1 MMRVV
6 IAMDSFKGSLSS
18 EEAGTA
24 LAEGLRQAISD
35 IDIRVVP
42 IADGGEGTAEAVAAA
57 RRGRYVET
65 QATDPIGRKI
75 PSRYVTIENDSTAI
89 IPLAAAS
96 GITLLRPEERNP
108 LITTTYGTGE
118 LILDALSLGAHN
130 IVVGLGGSATTD
142 GGVGLLRA
150 LGYRFYDGENRELS
164 GHTIDILERVED
176 IDGSQASSLLRSASL
191 SAMVDVDNPLLG
203 VRGAANI
210 FARQKGASDADVERI
225 EQALTHYATVVARCF
240 GRDVAM
246 AAGSG
251 AAGGVGY
258 AFRAILDA
266 ELNSGIE
273 AILDLADIDT
283 HISTADL
290 VVTGEGRI
298 DAQTL
303 MGKAPSGLLRRA
315 VKHQVRCI
323 AVGGS
328 VEHSEQL
335 DQSGFARIYQSMP
348 DGMSLSEAMHPTT
361 ARANLR
367 AVGGRIAT
375 DLLIGKA

>member
-35 IDIRVVP
+35 IDIRIVP

-89 IPLAAAS
+89 ISLAAAS

-150 LGYRFYDGENRELS
+150 LGYRFYDGENSELC
-164 GHTIDILERVED
+164 GPTIDILERVED
-176 IDGSQASSLLRSASL
+176 IDGSQASSLLRSATL

-203 VRGAANI
+203 VRGAANV

-258 AFRAILDA
+258 AFRAILGA

-283 HISTADL
+283 LISTADL

-315 VKHQVRCI
+315 AKHQVRCI

>member
-89 IPLAAAS
+89 ISLAAAS

-150 LGYRFYDGENRELS
+150 LGYRFYDGENRELR

-176 IDGSQASSLLRSASL
+176 IDDSQASSLLRSATL

-203 VRGAANI
+203 VRGAANV

-240 GRDVAM
+240 GRDVSM

-258 AFRAILDA
+258 AFRAILGA

-335 DQSGFARIYQSMP
+335 DKSGFTRIYQSMP
-348 DGMSLSEAMHPTT
+348 DGMSLSEAMLPTT

>member
-65 QATDPIGRKI
+65 QATDPIGRTI

-89 IPLAAAS
+89 ISLAAAS

-176 IDGSQASSLLRSASL
+176 IDGSQASSLLRSATL
-191 SAMVDVDNPLLG
+191 SGMVDVDNPLLG
-203 VRGAANI
+203 VRGAANV

-240 GRDVAM
+240 GRDVAT

-258 AFRAILDA
+258 AFRAILGT

-298 DAQTL
+298 DTQTL

-335 DQSGFARIYQSMP
+335 DKSGFARIYQSMP

-375 DLLIGKA
+375 DLLISKA

>member
-89 IPLAAAS
+89 ISLAAAS

-176 IDGSQASSLLRSASL
+176 IDSSQASSLLRSATL

-203 VRGAANI
+203 VRGAANV

-225 EQALTHYATVVARCF
+225 EQALTHYAAVVARCF

-258 AFRAILDA
+258 AFRAILGA

-335 DQSGFARIYQSMP
+335 DKSGFARIYQSMP

-375 DLLIGKA
+375 DLLIGKV

>member
-89 IPLAAAS
+89 ISLAAAS

-118 LILDALSLGAHN
+118 LILDALSRGAHN

-164 GHTIDILERVED
+164 GPTIDILERVED
-176 IDGSQASSLLRSASL
+176 IDGSQASSLLRSATL
-191 SAMVDVDNPLLG
+191 SAMVDVNNPLLG
-203 VRGAANI
+203 VRGAANV

-225 EQALTHYATVVARCF
+225 ERALTHYATVVARCF

-258 AFRAILDA
+258 AFRAILGA
-266 ELNSGIE
+266 ELTSGIE

-335 DQSGFARIYQSMP
+335 DKSGFARIYQSMP
-348 DGMSLSEAMHPTT
+348 DGMSLSEAMLPTT

-375 DLLIGKA
+375 DLLIGKV